1 MRKAINENPLVQVGL
16 IAVLALIVGFL
27 LLTRVM
33 NQGSSGEAPPAE
45 SPAVGVTPEATAPAP
60 VESAPAEAATSA
72 PAPASEPD
80 AAQGFEAGPGLPSS
94 IVDAY
99 DAGKTVAVLVV
110 RTKGIDDR
118 ALRLTSIALAT
129 RSEVKLFVVPAKH
142 IARYSRIASGVDVN
156 RVPALVVI
164 SPKKLAKG
172 GLPNAAV
179 SYGFRGP
186 ASVVQAVKDAE
197 YKGKTNLPYYPR

>member
-1 MRKAINENPLVQVGL
+1 VRKAINENPLVQVGL
-16 IAVLALIVGFL
+16 IAVLGLIVGFL

-33 NQGSSGEAPPAE
+33 NQGSSEAPP
-45 SPAVGVTPEATAPAP
+45 PATTAAPATAAP
-60 VESAPAEAATSA
+60 VESAPAEPAAAA
-72 PAPASEPD
+72 PAAAPSGGSE
-80 AAQGFEAGPGLPSS
+80 GFEAGPGLPSS

-99 DAGKTVAVLVV
+99 DAGKTVVVLVV

-118 ALRLTSIALAT
+118 ALRLTSLALAS
-129 RSEVKLFVVPAKH
+129 RSESELFVVPAKH

-164 SPKKLAKG
+164 SPKKLSKG
-172 GLPNAAV
+172 GLPNASV

>member
-16 IAVLALIVGFL
+16 IAVLVLIVAFL

-45 SPAVGVTPEATAPAP
+45 APATGVTPEATAPAP
-60 VESAPAEAATSA
+60 VESAPAEAATSSPAA
-72 PAPASEPD
+72 PEPD
-80 AAQGFEAGPGLPSS
+80 AAQGFAAGPGLPSS

-99 DAGKTVAVLVV
+99 DADKTVAVLVV

-129 RSEVKLFVVPAKH
+129 RPEVKLFVVPAKH

-164 SPKKLAKG
+164 SPRKLAKG

>member
-16 IAVLALIVGFL
+16 IAVLVLIVAFL

-45 SPAVGVTPEATAPAP
+45 APATGVTPEATAPAP
-60 VESAPAEAATSA
+60 VESAPAEAATSSPAA
-72 PAPASEPD
+72 PEPD
-80 AAQGFEAGPGLPSS
+80 AAQGFAAGPGLPSS

-129 RSEVKLFVVPAKH
+129 RPEVKLFVVPAKH